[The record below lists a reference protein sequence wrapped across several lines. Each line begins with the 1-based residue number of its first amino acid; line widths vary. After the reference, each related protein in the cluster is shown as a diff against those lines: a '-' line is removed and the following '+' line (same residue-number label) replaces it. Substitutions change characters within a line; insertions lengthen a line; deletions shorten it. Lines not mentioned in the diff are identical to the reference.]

1 MYIYICLCVYIY
13 TYTYIFIYIYIHI
26 YIYTPDALACVVVF
40 EVVCVLVLRSGLS
53 STFLT
58 LTQCLPHTETDS
70 AFLNSQK
77 QWLPPS
83 HRDSV
88 PVPSS
93 QRDSQCQCLAHKHR
107 ASACLAQRF
116 TLPESLTTRER
127 ETHTPRETHILETHI
142 LAISY
147 ISRDCTLE
155 RLQSYRPTL
164 RATRIIETH
173 TPRETH
179 ILETHISR
187 DCTLERLQF

>member
-40 EVVCVLVLRSGLS
+40 EVVCVLVLRSGLY

-93 QRDSQCQCLAHKHR
+93 QRDSQCQCLAHTR
-107 ASACLAQRF
+107 SASAFPHTHSASALLTNTVPVPCSQAQSQCLSRAEIHTSRK
-116 TLPESLTTRER
+116 SHDSRER
-127 ETHTPRETHILETHI
+127 DSH
-142 LAISY
+142 S
-147 ISRDCTLE
+147 
-155 RLQSYRPTL
+155 
-164 RATRIIETH
+164 
-173 TPRETH
+173 
-179 ILETHISR
+179 
-187 DCTLERLQF
+187 